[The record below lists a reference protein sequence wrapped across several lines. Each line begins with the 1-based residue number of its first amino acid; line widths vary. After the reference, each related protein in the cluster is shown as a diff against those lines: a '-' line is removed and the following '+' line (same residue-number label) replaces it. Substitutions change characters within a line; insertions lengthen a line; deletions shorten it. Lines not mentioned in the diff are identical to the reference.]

1 MADHVVVTQ
10 DLMDGSRFRSA
21 VPGVVIVRSVD
32 APELAGARI
41 VLVDLALGVDLSA
54 LVADDRTVIA
64 YGSHVDDEA
73 LQSAIAAGCAD
84 ALPRSK
90 VFRRAAELL
99 AD

>member
-1 MADHVVVTQ
+1 MADHVVVTR

-21 VPGVVIVRSVD
+21 VPGVVIVRSID

-99 AD
+99 AV

>member
-1 MADHVVVTQ
+1 
-10 DLMDGSRFRSA
+10 MDGSRFRSA
-21 VPGVVIVRSVD
+21 APGVTIVRSTD
-32 APELAGARI
+32 APELADARV
-41 VLVDLALGVDLSA
+41 VLVDLALGVDLST
-54 LVADDRTVIA
+54 LVSDDRTVIA

-73 LQSAIAAGCAD
+73 LQSAIADGCAD

>member
-1 MADHVVVTQ
+1 MADHVVVTR

-21 VPGVVIVRSVD
+21 APGVVIVRSVD

-54 LVADDRTVIA
+54 LVGDDRTVIA